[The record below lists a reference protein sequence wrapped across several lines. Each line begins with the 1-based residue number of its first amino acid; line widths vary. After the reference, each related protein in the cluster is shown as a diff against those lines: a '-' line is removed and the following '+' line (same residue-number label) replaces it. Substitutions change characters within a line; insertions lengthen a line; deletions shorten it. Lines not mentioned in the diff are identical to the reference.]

1 MQWQDIRIVAFDT
14 ETTGLYA
21 FSGDRIIEFGAV
33 EIFLAPDLSVKSVE
47 RHNFLINPE
56 MPIPREAS
64 AVSGITD
71 VMVAQSPPF
80 AVRAE
85 QIWNLLSGAILVA
98 HNFAFDLGFLRKE
111 FDRVDLVWPNTY
123 AEIDT
128 LRLASLKIKDLKSK
142 RLEKV
147 AEYLSV
153 PLVNAHR
160 AVHDAEACGF
170 VFVEMCKKYDAPGEL
185 EKLVEWA
192 VAVGAPPATGHIAI
206 LDKGVP
212 EFLTGPHAGQPIEHH
227 SDHLQ
232 WMTFA
237 KTRKEGHWD
246 NLYPEEIRIW
256 IARWLRAKTA
266 GRANGSFKK
275 DAPQDWNLD
284 PTPWRKSPKRNSEEL
299 NNLS

>member
-1 MQWQDIRIVAFDT
+1 MLWKEIRIVAFDT

-33 EIFLAPDLSVKSVE
+33 EIFLTPDLTVKSIE

-80 AVRAE
+80 AVRSE
-85 QIWNLLSGAILVA
+85 QIWKLLSGAILVA

-111 FDRVDLVWPNTY
+111 FERVELVWPNTY

-128 LRLASLKIKDLKSK
+128 LRLASLKMKELKSK

-147 AEYLSV
+147 AEFLSV

-160 AVHDAEACGF
+160 AVHDAEAC
-170 VFVEMCKKYDAPGEL
+170 
-185 EKLVEWA
+185 
-192 VAVGAPPATGHIAI
+192 AI
-206 LDKGVP
+206 
-212 EFLTGPHAGQPIEHH
+212 
-227 SDHLQ
+227 
-232 WMTFA
+232 
-237 KTRKEGHWD
+237 
-246 NLYPEEIRIW
+246 
-256 IARWLRAKTA
+256 
-266 GRANGSFKK
+266 
-275 DAPQDWNLD
+275 
-284 PTPWRKSPKRNSEEL
+284 
-299 NNLS
+299 